1 MIKAL
6 VVDDEP
12 MSRKRIATLLRREG
26 DVAVVGEAG
35 NGRDAL
41 RLIRDLKPD
50 LVFLDIQMPEM
61 SGLQVL
67 DALPEAAPPQVIFVT
82 AYDQY
87 ALKAFEL
94 HAVEYLLK
102 PFDDERFRQALNH
115 ARQCCGRTS
124 AEERMVLRDLLDS
137 LQRNERVLRHLS
149 VKKGDHFILVNIDE
163 VDWFEAQGVYIRVHV
178 GKESH
183 LLRERMKNLEMRLN
197 PRQFARLHRSA
208 IVRLDFIREFQR
220 WYRGEWLAL
229 LKDGTK
235 VPVSRTYYDRFK
247 ESL

>member
-1 MIKAL
+1 MIRVL

-12 MSRKRIATLLRREG
+12 MARKRIGTLLKRES
-26 DVAVVGEAG
+26 DVAIIGEAD

-61 SGLQVL
+61 SGLQIL
-67 DALPEAAPPQVIFVT
+67 DALREAESPQVIFVT
-82 AYDQY
+82 AHDQY
-87 ALKAFEL
+87 ALKAFEM

-115 ARQCCGRTS
+115 ARQCRGRGS
-124 AEERMVLRDLLDS
+124 MAERQVLRDLLDS
-137 LQRNERVLRHLS
+137 LQRNEAYLRHMS
-149 VKKGDHFILVNIDE
+149 VKKGDHFVLVKIDE
-163 VDWFEAQGVYIRVHV
+163 VDWFEAQGVYIRVHA
-178 GKESH
+178 GKECH
-183 LLRERMKNLEMRLN
+183 LLRERMKNLEARLN
-197 PRQFARLHRSA
+197 PRQFARLHRSS

-220 WYRGEWLAL
+220 WYHGEWLAL

-247 ESL
+247 ETL